1 MRVLLLWLLAPWVM
15 ATPAD
20 RLAERLLAIQT
31 LQADFNQLARDGAGR
46 DVQSVPGEMA
56 LERPNLLNW
65 VTQDPIP
72 QRIVS
77 DGQAL
82 WTYDIDLEQV
92 TRDPV
97 AVLDDSPAA
106 LLLRLDA
113 QDLRERFAVT
123 QDLSSSTLTRF
134 QLIPNAEDSLYQI
147 LVLEFAG
154 DIPVTLGVVDSLD
167 QQTRISLTNVRVNQP
182 IAAGQ
187 FEFELTQDM
196 DFLDNL
202 P

>member
-97 AVLDDSPAA
+97 TVLDDSPAA